1 MSFCTNCGL
10 PMKENHKFCQSCGA
24 PVEAPDQPALSRR
37 DIAGAI
43 DPASPA
49 AASQPQNVLP
59 ARAGETV
66 TAVVHDI
73 QLPVAPGERRD
84 YNLIITNFRCI
95 FAQKTAKVG
104 QDALKKRNDNLAA
117 QGKGFFGKW
126 KAQVS
131 GPSMYVEWYKSLTPD
146 QALNETAGNFA
157 FDTTAV
163 VAIRTKWY
171 GGEDQNSEYHTEIQT
186 TDRNYKVIAGYD
198 TGQIFKQVFGKQ
210 LFK

>member
-10 PMKENHKFCQSCGA
+10 PLKENHKFCQSCGA
-24 PVEAPDQPALSRR
+24 PVETTDTPALAKG
-37 DIAGAI
+37 DAVIAVN
-43 DPASPA
+43 PPSPA
-49 AASQPQNVLP
+49 ASSQPQSAP
-59 ARAGETV
+59 SAQASETV
-66 TAVVHDI
+66 TAVVADI

-84 YNLIITNFRCI
+84 YNLIITNMRCI

-126 KAQVS
+126 KAQVA
-131 GPSMYVEWYKSLTPD
+131 GPNMYVEWYKSFTPD
-146 QALNETAGNFA
+146 QIMNETPGNFA
-157 FDTTAV
+157 FDSATV
-163 VAIRTKWY
+163 ISIRTKWY

-186 TDRNYKVIAGYD
+186 TGRNIKIIAAYD
-198 TGQIFKQVFGKQ
+198 TSQIFKQVFGKQ